1 MFMLQIAAYIIS
13 FEKSLQIK
21 KKPRLKKNELAQLG
35 QLYVCVIYMC
45 SSYAS
50 YFTTPLYSWL

>member
-1 MFMLQIAAYIIS
+1 MLQIAAYIIS

-21 KKPRLKKNELAQLG
+21 KNPKIKKKNELAQLG